1 MKRARRRLSYANVV
15 STLALIVALAGG
27 TVYAAS
33 TIGPKQIKKGAVR
46 SRQIKD
52 RQVKRQD
59 IAGGSINSAKVSND
73 SLTGKDIRE
82 ATLGLVPSAQDAR
95 TLNGLTERVVRSS
108 ISAESGTTQAIAQGG
123 LTARL
128 SCPGGTATLE
138 IRGAAPGDAGV
149 VSDTDSGFGGQF
161 SSITSQTIATAAAPP
176 DDDLG
181 VATVRRVDG
190 SVTYADFQLLSI
202 ANGLGT
208 NNDCFL
214 DGVVVIGK

>member
-1 MKRARRRLSYANVV
+1 MRRLQRRLSYANVV
-15 STLALIVALAGG
+15 STLALALAVAGG
-27 TVYAAS
+27 SVYAAS

-59 IAGGSINSAKVSND
+59 IAGGSINGSKVSND

-95 TLNGLTERVVRSS
+95 TLSGLTERVLRSS
-108 ISAESGTTQAIAQGG
+108 ISTGSGTTQAITQGG
-123 LTARL
+123 LTAHL

-138 IRGAAPGDAGV
+138 MRGTAPGDAGV

-161 SSITSQTIATAAAPP
+161 SSTTSQTIATLTPP

-190 SVTYADFQLLSI
+190 SVTYVDFQLLSI

-208 NNDCFL
+208 SNDCFVHGTL
-214 DGVVVIGK
+214 VSGK